1 MSKNVDN
8 DVSKDPLYDGAAAI
22 TELPY
27 CNDTIIAFF
36 FAATKIKTKLKL
48 LWPLVIVNL
57 RIPGLI

>member
-1 MSKNVDN
+1 MTSARI
-8 DVSKDPLYDGAAAI
+8 PLYDGAAAI